1 MKGSLVSQEEN
12 TTNIVKGI
20 YIEGDI
26 TILGSI
32 NIDGTMKGNLTAVG
46 MLIVG
51 STGIINGDVITKN
64 AEIKGT
70 INGNLTATIS
80 ATLEPGAILN
90 GDLYTAK
97 VHLAEGSTFNGK
109 CTMIKR
115 KELRVDPNTKKVDVI
130 DLSPE
135 EILTRT

>member
-1 MKGSLVSQEEN
+1 MSQEEN
-12 TTNIVKGI
+12 TTNIVKSI
-20 YIEGDI
+20 YLEGDI

-46 MLIVG
+46 TLIVG
-51 STGIINGDVITKN
+51 SAGIINGDVITKN
-64 AEIKGT
+64 AEIKGV

-80 ATLEPGAILN
+80 TTLEPGATLN

-97 VHLAEGSTFNGK
+97 VHLAEGSKFNGK

-115 KELRVDPNTKKVDVI
+115 KELRVDQNTKRVDVI

>member
-1 MKGSLVSQEEN
+1 MSQEEN

-46 MLIVG
+46 TLIVG
-51 STGIINGDVITKN
+51 SAGIINGDVITKN
-64 AEIKGT
+64 AEIKGV
-70 INGNLTATIS
+70 INGNLTATVS
-80 ATLEPGAILN
+80 AILEPGATLN

-97 VHLAEGSTFNGK
+97 VHLAEGSIFNGK

-135 EILTRT
+135 EILTRI

>member
-1 MKGSLVSQEEN
+1 MKGGLVTQDEN
-12 TTNIVKGI
+12 TINIGKDV

-26 TILGSI
+26 TILGSV
-32 NIDGTMKGNLTAVG
+32 NIDGTMKGSLTAVG

-51 STGIINGDVITKN
+51 PTGIINGDVITKN
-64 AEIKGT
+64 IEIKGV
-70 INGNLTATIS
+70 INGNLTATAS
-80 ATLEPGAILN
+80 VALEPGATLN

-97 VHLAEGSTFNGK
+97 VHLAEGSIFNGK

-135 EILTRT
+135 EILTRQ